1 MAAPYVLDSINPPVN
16 ASVAVASPSRTL
28 TFPGKTLLWTVAATL
43 AALLALPLATTF
55 DGRFPIEN
63 LDVEMTNRIRNNR
76 NDAIA
81 WAKERSNRWESM
93 YRTTVACLVGFGATL
108 GGVAAL
114 LGAATTAPVLVR
126 LRWLAAGIVLGAV
139 CAALGGYLESGLLI
153 KIEKLTLDPMIRT
166 MLGHAVAWLVLG
178 VGVAIAATLSVS
190 GWSAKL
196 AAVGRCSGGALAAAV
211 LYTPLAAILF
221 QLQRSDLTI
230 PEGAGNKLLF
240 IGLAAVSMLGMLGS
254 LAAQSTAASPSSM
267 GEAPASSAA
276 VTSSQMAT
284 A

>member
-1 MAAPYVLDSINPPVN
+1 MAAPYLLDSMNPAVN
-16 ASVAVASPSRTL
+16 PTATATRPRRTL
-28 TFPGKTLLWTVAATL
+28 TFPGKTLLWTVAAIL
-43 AALLALPLATTF
+43 AALLALPLAATF

-93 YRTTVACLVGFGATL
+93 YRTTVACLAGFGATL

-114 LGAATTAPVLVR
+114 LGVVTTAPILVR

-190 GWSAKL
+190 NWNAKL
-196 AAVGRCSGGALAAAV
+196 TAVGRCSGGALTAAV

-230 PEGAGNKLLF
+230 PEGTGNKLLF
-240 IGLAAVSMLGMLGS
+240 LGLAAVSMLGMLGS
-254 LAAQSTAASPSSM
+254 LLAQSTAASPSLT
-267 GEAPASSAA
+267 EAPASSAA